1 MRILCIVI
9 AICLFICKDACS
21 SIKIDIES
29 GLGGFYRTQQWI
41 PLKAILHNDGQN
53 IRGTL
58 STDFSGM
65 KYEIPIDLS
74 AKSKKKVFFYLYP
87 NKPEHEIKI
96 SLHSNKSLIFDD
108 VTKITEL
115 DKNIIFVGVLRSSNL
130 AKEYPF
136 LEDSEHLARV
146 INLTPTDLPDEW
158 AGYDALD
165 IMIVDNLNP
174 ELLSSAQKN
183 AFKHWLFSGGKLLL
197 YGNSSHTL
205 NSGFYEDLL
214 PSNLFEM
221 NLYDNGNKKDSKI
234 IQYIDGTP
242 VIVKANYGMGEVVY
256 STIPFYSPMLR
267 ELAKDDNVHKELFAH
282 NNRKIQSRK
291 LSVTESLSES
301 ISVDEDKILLSWK
314 YIFYFSIIYCGGL
327 VTLYFTVFRRKNSF
341 TFHLIALFLFPIFF
355 SALFGTIL
363 FLFRDH
369 NVKIDNFSLLI
380 GTDQF
385 KKKILSNTFCI
396 VSAQKKKELELGLRN
411 HSFVI
416 EPSHLIGGENV
427 LNPYTQT
434 QTENSTLGNIRVN
447 PLENRSFL
455 FRGILETDEF
465 IEADIS
471 WLENSITGNISNMSQ
486 CSFDNCMI
494 VTGNSYYVLSD
505 LGAEESI
512 DLSSEQHKGVM
523 DERSLSRKEKLFY
536 DLIKSTLHESVIKGR
551 YPVLLGWS
559 NEPILSYSLNEKY
572 FITTHTSL
580 FVYFL

>member
-9 AICLFICKDACS
+9 AFCLFSCKDACS

-29 GLGGFYRTQQWI
+29 GLGGFYRTQQWF
-41 PLKAILHNDGQN
+41 PLKVILHNDGQD
-53 IRGTL
+53 ICGTL

-65 KYEIPIDLS
+65 KYEIPIDLP
-74 AKSKKKVFFYLYP
+74 AKSKKKVSFYLYP
-87 NKPEHEIKI
+87 NKSEHEIKI
-96 SLHSNKSLIFDD
+96 SLHSNESLIFDD
-108 VTKITEL
+108 VSKITEL
-115 DKNIIFVGVLRSSNL
+115 DKNIIFVGVLRGSNL

-136 LEDSEHLARV
+136 LEDSEHLTRV
-146 INLTPTDLPDEW
+146 INLTLAELPEEW

-174 ELLSSAQKN
+174 DLLSSDQKS

-197 YGNSSHTL
+197 YAHSSPTL
-205 NSGFYEDLL
+205 DSGFYEDLL
-214 PSNLFEM
+214 PVNLFET

-234 IQYIDGTP
+234 IQYVDGTP
-242 VIVKANYGMGEVVY
+242 VIVRSNYGMGEIIY

-267 ELAKDDNVHKELFAH
+267 ELAKNDNIHKELFAH
-282 NNRKIQSRK
+282 NNRQIQSRK

-301 ISVDEDKILLSWK
+301 ISMDEDKILLSWK
-314 YIFYFSIIYCGGL
+314 YISYFSIIYCGGL
-327 VTLYFTVFRRKNSF
+327 VALYFTVFRRKNSF
-341 TFHLIALFLFPIFF
+341 TFHLITLFLFPIFF

-363 FLFRDH
+363 FLLRDH

-396 VSAQKKKELELGLRN
+396 VSAQKQKELELGLRN

-416 EPSHLIGGENV
+416 EPSHLIGGVNV
-427 LNPYTQT
+427 FNSYTQT

-471 WLENSITGNISNMSQ
+471 WLENSITGTISNMSQ
-486 CSFDNCMI
+486 CSFDNWMI

-512 DLSSEQHKGVM
+512 DLNCEQHKGVM

>member
-9 AICLFICKDACS
+9 AFCLFSCKDACS
-21 SIKIDIES
+21 SIKADIES
-29 GLGGFYRTQQWI
+29 GLGGFYRTQQWL
-41 PLKAILHNDGQN
+41 PLKVILRNDGQD

-65 KYEIPIDLS
+65 KYEIPIDLP
-74 AKSKKKVFFYLYP
+74 AKSSKKVFFYLYP

-96 SLHSNKSLIFDD
+96 SLHSNGSSIFDD

-115 DKNIIFVGVLRSSNL
+115 DKNIIFVGVLRGSNL

-136 LEDSEHLARV
+136 LEDSEHLTRV
-146 INLTPTDLPDEW
+146 INFTPADLPEEW

-165 IMIVDNLNP
+165 ILIIDNLNP
-174 ELLSSAQKN
+174 DLLSSDQKS

-197 YGNSSHTL
+197 YAHSSTTL
-205 NSGFYEDLL
+205 DSGFYEDLL
-214 PSNLFEM
+214 PVNLFEM
-221 NLYDNGNKKDSKI
+221 NIYDNGNKKNSKI

-242 VIVKANYGMGEVVY
+242 AIVKANYGMGEVIY
-256 STIPFYSPMLR
+256 STIPFYSPMLS
-267 ELAKDDNVHKELFAH
+267 ELAKDDNIHKELFAR
-282 NNRKIQSRK
+282 NNRQIQSRK
-291 LSVTESLSES
+291 LSVTESISES
-301 ISVDEDKILLSWK
+301 ISMGEDKILLSWE

-327 VTLYFTVFRRKNSF
+327 VALYFTVFRRKNSF

-396 VSAQKKKELELGLRN
+396 VSAQKQKKLELGLRN

-416 EPSHLIGGENV
+416 EPSQLVGGVNAA
-427 LNPYTQT
+427 NPYTQT
-434 QTENSTLGNIRVN
+434 QTEYSTLENIRVN
-447 PLENRSFL
+447 PLENRSFF
-455 FRGILETDEF
+455 FRGVLETDEF